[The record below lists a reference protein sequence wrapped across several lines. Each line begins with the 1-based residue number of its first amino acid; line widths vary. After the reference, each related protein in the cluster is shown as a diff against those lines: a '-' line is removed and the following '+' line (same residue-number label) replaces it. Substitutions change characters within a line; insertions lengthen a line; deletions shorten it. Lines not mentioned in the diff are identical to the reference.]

1 MNLLPRIQQL
11 LFSAFLMSAHCSGA
25 ADISSVSCSEP
36 DGIRDDRIGAKTKQ
50 GTDKFSGV
58 SPQFIFSKSNAS
70 KLTVIWP
77 DSKTFGVNAKQ
88 NAHEA
93 TIIESTESM
102 VSAVTVYGERVDLYT
117 LYPNKGVAFMST
129 HKKIP
134 VQGGIP
140 SASLFKM
147 DCTFE
152 FN

>member
-1 MNLLPRIQQL
+1 MNVLQRIQQVL
-11 LFSAFLMSAHCSGA
+11 VSALLMSANYSGA
-25 ADISSVSCSEP
+25 ADISVVACSEP
-36 DGIRDDRIGAKTKQ
+36 DGLRYDRVGAKTKQ
-50 GTDKFSGV
+50 GSDKFSGV
-58 SPQFIFSKSNAS
+58 NPQFIFSKSNAS

-93 TIIESTESM
+93 TIIASTDAM
-102 VSAVTVYGERVDLYT
+102 VSAVTVYEERVDLYT

-147 DCTFE
+147 ECTFE